1 VIHYQ
6 SVAGQQQ
13 YRDTVFPQV
22 LVNDGGCRTIDEL
35 CTWINANRDA
45 LESQLLAH
53 GVLLMRG
60 YEIHSAEDF
69 DRVSR
74 AFGYPNF
81 TYQESLSNA
90 VRINHTERVFTA
102 NEAPPHLEI
111 NLHNEMAQTPLY
123 PERIMFFCQSAAEQ
137 GGATPVCR
145 CDRLFDAIAEGDPA
159 LAEKFQSLGVRYTT
173 YMPDENDVQ
182 SGQGRS
188 WRSTLG
194 VSSAEEAEEKLQKL
208 GYQWE
213 WLEDGRLRATT
224 RALPAVLTLDDGR
237 RVFFNQIIAAYL
249 GWMGVRDN
257 PSIALSF
264 GDRSEIPREG
274 LEAIARLAEELSFD
288 LHWQDGDLAIV
299 NNYLAMHGRRPY
311 SGERKRTVLVV
322 LGAARENHLHVA

>member
-1 VIHYQ
+1 MEYK

-13 YRDTVFPQV
+13 YGDTVFPQV
-22 LVNDGGCRTIDEL
+22 LVNDGECRTIDEL
-35 CTWINANRDA
+35 CAWVADNRES
-45 LESQLLAH
+45 LESQVLAH

-60 YEIHSAEDF
+60 FAIESADDF

-81 TYQESLSNA
+81 TYEESLSNA

-102 NEAPPHLEI
+102 NEAPPDLEI
-111 NLHNEMAQTPLY
+111 NLHNEMAQTPRY
-123 PERIMFFCQSAAEQ
+123 PERILFFCQSAAQQ

-145 CDRLFDAIAEGDPA
+145 CDRLLDAIAVAEPD
-159 LAEKFQSLGVRYTT
+159 LADQFEKLGVRYTT
-173 YMPDENDVQ
+173 YMPDADNAQ

-194 VSSAEEAEEKLQKL
+194 VSSVNQAEEKLASL
-208 GYQWE
+208 RYDWE

-237 RVFFNQIIAAYL
+237 KVFFNQIVAAYL
-249 GWMGVRDN
+249 GWEGVREN
-257 PSIALSF
+257 PSLALTF
-264 GDRSEIPREG
+264 GDGTDIPRAG
-274 LEAIARLAEELSFD
+274 LETVARLAEELSFD
-288 LHWQDGDLAIV
+288 VPWQDGDLAIV

-311 SGERKRTVLVV
+311 GGDRKRTVLVV
-322 LGAARENHLHVA
+322 LGAARENHLNAA